1 MNQKVGVNGLNFT
14 ASVAS
19 TMGVVAYEEVV
30 ATVYERDPGFWV
42 LSPSRRSGTPMMRV
56 LLSMV
61 FVSVLPQVLLSG

>member
-1 MNQKVGVNGLNFT
+1 MNQKAGVNGLNFT

-30 ATVYERDPGFWV
+30 ATVYERAPGFWA
-42 LSPSRRSGTPMMRV
+42 LSPSSRSGTPIMRV